1 MQLAWGNG
9 LISLFPMLSK
19 TFEHVQPC
27 IQRHQIEAQFIH
39 LFSCIGCKEVAGQS
53 NLLAQ
58 FELWQAPVGTC

>member
-27 IQRHQIEAQFIH
+27 IQRHQLKLNSFICFH
-39 LFSCIGCKEVAGQS
+39 ASAVRKSLVRATFLPNS
-53 NLLAQ
+53 NFGKPL
-58 FELWQAPVGTC
+58 